1 MDQSDET
8 IPKVS
13 RGFHCHARSVK
24 QFACIQLLTLY
35 GILVILLGGHSTP
48 FATTIEMEKMRIQI
62 LEELKINRTITA
74 SSKVQ
79 SDTVG
84 YVRNPK
90 IFGHLHYAKTAGTEI
105 NGELAAHFERVCGH
119 KGSSHDAYQFHVRY
133 QRQQEVTPNANH
145 HNNSNTNKEGS
156 STKFISEAMTAQDSI
171 AEKYPSFNRGRV
183 PEKILWERG
192 FEDCDWISIESGWE
206 MWAQILP
213 DYPIELH
220 VPCRD
225 PIEHLMSQCNQK
237 GKAFDCNSSNLQKE
251 VYGCLVGWIRFDNG
265 LQHDTHLSLKC
276 FDPVPIHP
284 YLDYIGQFLERKRIE
299 NDYISRATNPT
310 RNKTTEC
317 IWKRTDLHRPVR
329 HLLRRLDYYRFCD
342 KCVGSEDDLLIKGSR
357 TADHPA

>member
-8 IPKVS
+8 IPNVS
-13 RGFHCHARSVK
+13 RGCLCHSRSLK
-24 QFACIQLLTLY
+24 QFVLVPLLALN
-35 GILVILLGGHSTP
+35 GLFVILWGAHSTS
-48 FATTIEMEKMRIQI
+48 FAPMVETERMRIQI
-62 LEELKINRTITA
+62 LEELKLNHTA
-74 SSKVQ
+74 STVSP
-79 SDTVG
+79 SNPVG
-84 YVRNPK
+84 YVRYPK

-119 KGSSHDAYQFHVRY
+119 KGSSHDAYQFQVRY
-133 QRQQEVTPNANH
+133 RREQVPPPPH
-145 HNNSNTNKEGS
+145 HQNTRATSTTDGSS
-156 STKFISEAMTAQDSI
+156 STKFISEAMTSQDCI
-171 AEKYPSFNRGRV
+171 AKAYPTYNRGRV
-183 PEKILWERG
+183 PENIMLERG
-192 FEDCDWISIESGWE
+192 FEDCDWISIESSWE

-237 GKAFDCNSSNLQKE
+237 GKVFDCNSMNLRKE

-265 LQHDTHLSLKC
+265 LQNDTHLSLKC
-276 FDPVPIHP
+276 FDPVPIRP

-317 IWKRTDLHRPVR
+317 IWTRTDLHRQVR
-329 HLLRRLDYYRFCD
+329 QLLTRLDYYRFCAT
-342 KCVGSEDDLLIKGSR
+342 CMGSEDDLLLEGPR
-357 TADHPA
+357 TADNE